1 MEIFVGI
8 AIVII
13 SLYFLLK
20 GLTDFVK
27 QLHSFKPKGLLTD
40 GKELNLSLTISASNK
55 AKKEVC
61 ERATN
66 SKQDDL
72 D

>member
-1 MEIFVGI
+1 MEILVGI
-8 AIVII
+8 AIVVF

-20 GLTDFVK
+20 GLTDCIK
-27 QLHSFKPKGLLTD
+27 QLHTSRPKGLLTD
-40 GKELNLSLTISASNK
+40 GKKLNVNLTISTSDE
-55 AKKEVC
+55 KKEVC

-66 SKQDDL
+66 SKRDDL